1 MANRGP
7 TSFQKKQKEE
17 KRKEKQRDKLA
28 RRLQKKDETPEVEE
42 ELVVLDGPIIHD
54 YMEMEEDRV

>member
-28 RRLQKKDETPEVEE
+28 RRIQKKSETPEEQE
-42 ELVVLDGPIIHD
+42 ELVVLDGPLLHED
-54 YMEMEEDRV
+54 FFDEERV